1 MTVLPFPGNKVA
13 GEELED
19 LVVTG
24 VLQPAQQ
31 VYTVVTLRVYWWN
44 YGLKTDL
51 IKECR
56 DRGWKLVFLKIP
68 VDKHFG
74 KRDCHYHIQGPAW
87 QVLLFIEMMG
97 KYYV

>member
-1 MTVLPFPGNKVA
+1 MTVLPFTRKID

-24 VLQPAQQ
+24 VLQPAQI
-31 VYTVVTLRVYWWN
+31 VYTVVTLRTYVWN
-44 YGLKTDL
+44 YGLKNDL
-51 IKECR
+51 IKEAY
-56 DRGWKLVFLKIP
+56 DRGWSLVFLEIP

-74 KRDCHYHIQGPAW
+74 RRDFHYHVQGPAW
-87 QVLLFIEMMG
+87 QILLFIEMMG